1 MKIKKIIIAVL
12 LSSMMLTFSAC
23 GKVIPEGMS
32 EELYDYGVKALDIMD
47 KYNDKEI
54 SEYDANSELT
64 TLREKIDNLDDDTS
78 AKALEI
84 ITSIDTFQVGL
95 RGFTS
100 LNTSD
105 AADDLRKKLE
115 LDVTASPTEA
125 TTENIYDLNYN
136 LQIDDY
142 VSCKVNEK
150 WSVKV
155 KDDRIYSFN
164 ISDKENIVLAKAK
177 DSDVVTDASLIDYL
191 KSKKEDYTFRNIGGQ
206 NAILVTNGT
215 EDKYYLN
222 TNGNTYEFILSA
234 GIPEDAKS
242 AILGSIN
249 VAIVKNTEK
258 TTEELAEK
266 PTEKVTKKA
275 TKKVTEEPTE
285 KPTSVPKEYQN
296 ALKKA
301 KVYSDTM
308 YMSKSGVYNQ
318 LTSEYGEGFSE
329 DAANYAIENLDA
341 DYKANAL
348 AKAKTYQETMAMSKS
363 AIYDQLVSEYG
374 EGFTEEEAQYA
385 IDNLED

>member
-1 MKIKKIIIAVL
+1 MKKITALIITL
-12 LSSMMLTFSAC
+12 GMITCMTAC
-23 GKVIPEGMS
+23 GGSS
-32 EELYDYGVKALDIMD
+32 ESSG
-47 KYNDKEI
+47 
-54 SEYDANSELT
+54 
-64 TLREKIDNLDDDTS
+64 
-78 AKALEI
+78 
-84 ITSIDTFQVGL
+84 
-95 RGFTS
+95 
-100 LNTSD
+100 
-105 AADDLRKKLE
+105 
-115 LDVTASPTEA
+115 DVTESQTEVVAEA

-136 LQIDDY
+136 LRIDNY
-142 VSCKVNEK
+142 VSCRVN
-150 WSVKV
+150 WDWPLKV
-155 KDDRIYSFN
+155 KDDRIYAFSV
-164 ISDKENIVLAKAK
+164 SDKEKMILAKAK
-177 DSDVVTDASLIDYL
+177 DSDVVTDTSLVDYL
-191 KSKKEDYTFRNIGGQ
+191 RSQKIDYTFRSIGKRS
-206 NAILVTNGT
+206 AVLVTSDD

-222 TNGNTYEFILSA
+222 VNGNTYVFVLSA
-234 GIPEDAKS
+234 GIPGDAKS
-242 AILGSIN
+242 AILDSIE
-249 VAIVKNTEK
+249 VVVEETAEETAVESTEK
-258 TTEELAEK
+258 AAEKPAEK
-266 PTEKVTKKA
+266 PTEEKPTEKI
-275 TKKVTEEPTE
+275 TEKVTEEPTE

>member
-1 MKIKKIIIAVL
+1 MKIKKTIIAVL

-23 GKVIPEGMS
+23 GGSS
-32 EELYDYGVKALDIMD
+32 ESSG
-47 KYNDKEI
+47 
-54 SEYDANSELT
+54 
-64 TLREKIDNLDDDTS
+64 
-78 AKALEI
+78 
-84 ITSIDTFQVGL
+84 
-95 RGFTS
+95 
-100 LNTSD
+100 
-105 AADDLRKKLE
+105 
-115 LDVTASPTEA
+115 DVTASPAEA

-142 VSCKVNEK
+142 VSCRVNWDWELK
-150 WSVKV
+150 S
-155 KDDRIYSFN
+155 KDDRIYVFS
-164 ISDKENIVLAKAK
+164 IPGGEKVTLAKAK

-191 KSKKEDYTFRNIGGQ
+191 KAQNQDFSLINVGGRSTV
-206 NAILVTNGT
+206 LVASDT

-222 TNGNTYEFILSA
+222 VNGNSYVFILSN

-242 AILGSIN
+242 AILDSIN
-249 VAIVKNTEK
+249 IVIERNSEKATKEITAESTEK
-258 TTEELAEK
+258 AAEKPAEK
-266 PTEKVTKKA
+266 PTEEKPTEKITEKA
-275 TKKVTEEPTE
+275 TEAPTE
-285 KPTSVPKEYQN
+285 KPTDTPKEYQN

-308 YMSKSGVYNQ
+308 YMSKSGIYNQ

-329 DAANYAIENLDA
+329 DAADYAIENLDA